1 MAGLDAQG
9 SRTALVTGASS
20 GIGERISLD
29 LAALGYRVVAVARR
43 QERLEALAESAR
55 ANGAEIIAVRT
66 DVTDAAQ
73 AQHAVQEAIR
83 LTGRLDV
90 VVNNAGIG
98 VIGPALGSDLGDWER
113 MVQVNLMGVLNVT
126 HASLPI
132 MVDQQEGHLVAI
144 SSAAGRYVHAG
155 NGVYSATKHAIG
167 AFYESIRLELSSKG
181 IRTTLIEPEVVRGTE
196 IIEHTT
202 HRASRMALVYSAAS
216 LAMEPEDVSA
226 AVVFAI
232 SQPRRVTIAEMLITN

>member
-1 MAGLDAQG
+1 MAGLIAQG

-113 MVQVNLMGVLNVT
+113 MVQLNLMGVLNVT
-126 HASLPI
+126 HASLPF

-144 SSAAGRYVHAG
+144 SSAAGRYVHAE
-155 NGVYSATKHAIG
+155 NGVYSATKHAVG

-181 IRTTLIEPEVVRGTE
+181 IRTTLIEPEMVRGTE

-202 HRASRMALVYSAAS
+202 HRASRMALVFSAAS